1 MLARKLHL
9 DPNDFETADFETSFS
24 ASAHP
29 AARTTAGQATRQAS
43 SMAHVWKANQLG
55 AGVPQGLSSGFV
67 KLNAELPGGGWPTG
81 CLTELITR
89 EAGVGELRLLVP
101 MLRQLTRERKVVI
114 LLAPPHIP
122 YAPAL
127 ASFGIDL
134 DYVIVIQAPNAA
146 DRLWAVEQT
155 LKSNAFGVLL
165 AWMPHDKTKPEHL
178 RRLQLAAQSANGPV
192 ILFRQLPAQFQS
204 SPAPL
209 RLLLL
214 PKHNQQISVQVLKR
228 RGPVLSYPITLDLP
242 QPVAAVGLKPSVR
255 IERVVT
261 PTEQPSR
268 DKPMTYTHM
277 RTQAISTTTALS
289 IAQQAAAEKARLAA
303 HSTH

>member
-9 DPNDFETADFETSFS
+9 DPVDFDIAQDANANASTAL
-24 ASAHP
+24 ASR
-29 AARTTAGQATRQAS
+29 AARQTNPMS
-43 SMAHVWKANQLG
+43 HVWKANQLG
-55 AGVPQGLSSGFV
+55 ASVVQGLSSGFA

-192 ILFRQLPAQFQS
+192 ILFRQLPAQFQA

-228 RGPVLSYPITLDLP
+228 RGPVLSYPIVLDLP
-242 QPVAAVGLKPSVR
+242 QPVSAVSLKPSVR
-255 IERVVT
+255 IDRVIT

-277 RTQAISTTTALS
+277 R
-289 IAQQAAAEKARLAA
+289 AQQTAAEKARLAA
-303 HSTH
+303 YAKTAFPIAH